1 MSLFWRRRPR
11 IQVDDGADRVL
22 AHGAERA
29 AAVEHNA
36 LHLRPVIAGR
46 LVVGTLESADH
57 VALRIGRE
65 QLLGV
70 GQVGA
75 EQRVHLGLGTI
86 LFAQFGALLL
96 ILVRVRVVGR
106 LRPRRRQRRAVLD
119 EFLPLDVVPVAQRRG
134 IRLPRFNARTV
145 RLIRHWRS
153 VILVGQAGE
162 VVAEFVHE
170 QIVGPVVVGGRRA
183 ELAED
188 AAAAVGVVVDQD
200 FDELIR
206 RVLRQLAQGAIVGGQ
221 HITLAAE
228 DVVAGAERRGVID
241 AGGRPRNARL
251 RGRRRDGP
259 DVEILGPLAE
269 RRHLEQVVDH
279 GARGRFELAHLR
291 LRVAVADDQQVD
303 FFGRRTVD
311 ADGNRLVT
319 RRLLLAHH
327 VHRVGN
333 TDAMDVVRK
342 QEPARYK
349 PIAIRVNGPSS
360 EKVDLLII
368 GDGYTQ
374 AEMGKFE
381 ATARTMIDHLFQVSP
396 FRERAKDFN
405 VWAIAAPTP
414 ESGISRPSTGV
425 YHASPLGTRYDIF
438 GSERYVLA
446 TDNRALRELAQYA
459 PYEFIEILVNNDT
472 YGGGGIFGQFSTA
485 AANNDW
491 ANYLFVHEF
500 GHHFAGLPDEY
511 YTSPV
516 AYQSDGTRVEPWEP
530 NATALRDP
538 DHIKWKKFVKDGTPL
553 PTPWPKAAYDAH
565 AREYQQQ
572 RAALRKE
579 NRPESEMNALFRAD
593 LAYTEQLFSPD
604 PNRHVVGAFEG
615 ANYESTGYYRPEM
628 QCIMFDRSGAF
639 CSVCQDAISTIIDLY
654 ARPAAK
660 K

>member
-1 MSLFWRRRPR
+1 MFAFIYPR
-11 IQVDDGADRVL
+11 GARAFAVICAAL
-22 AHGAERA
+22 ALA
-29 AAVEHNA
+29 AAA
-36 LHLRPVIAGR
+36 S
-46 LVVGTLESADH
+46 SAH
-57 VALRIGRE
+57 A
-65 QLLGV
+65 
-70 GQVGA
+70 
-75 EQRVHLGLGTI
+75 
-86 LFAQFGALLL
+86 AQPA
-96 ILVRVRVVGR
+96 
-106 LRPRRRQRRAVLD
+106 
-119 EFLPLDVVPVAQRRG
+119 
-134 IRLPRFNARTV
+134 TV
-145 RLIRHWRS
+145 RLDYLHS
-153 VILVGQAGE
+153 GNA
-162 VVAEFVHE
+162 
-170 QIVGPVVVGGRRA
+170 
-183 ELAED
+183 LAESY
-188 AAAAVGVVVDQD
+188 AIERVVI
-200 FDELIR
+200 E
-206 RVLRQLAQGAIVGGQ
+206 
-221 HITLAAE
+221 
-228 DVVAGAERRGVID
+228 
-241 AGGRPRNARL
+241 
-251 RGRRRDGP
+251 
-259 DVEILGPLAE
+259 PLPWPG
-269 RRHLEQVVDH
+269 DMT
-279 GARGRFELAHLR
+279 
-291 LRVAVADDQQVD
+291 
-303 FFGRRTVD
+303 RTVD
-311 ADGNRLVT
+311 DSNRGVNMVEVVDAKT
-319 RRLLLAHH
+319 GDLLYSRGFNTVFGEWRSTDEAQKASRGFEESVRFPKPDRPVH
-327 VHRVGN
+327 VRILKRDERNAFSVAWSVDVD

-349 PIAIRVNGPSS
+349 PIPIRVNGPSS

-381 ATARTMIDHLFQVSP
+381 ATARTMVDHLFQVSP

-500 GHHFAGLPDEY
+500 GHHFAGLADEY

-516 AYQSDGTRVEPWEP
+516 AYQSDGSRVEPWEP

-572 RAALRKE
+572 RAELRKQ

-604 PNRHVVGAFEG
+604 PKRHVVGAFEG

-654 ARPAAK
+654 SRPAPPK
-660 K
+660 